1 MTAMRS
7 ITVSLPVRNLKVSAA
22 FFAELGFTVSPER
35 SGPGTVCL
43 VIDQNISVL
52 LMPAE
57 HYRDRVNG
65 DASCTGSGGEAL
77 LCLSADSERE
87 VDETVMK
94 AVIAGGRP
102 WPLAADQ
109 RPVYSGSFLDPDG
122 HLWQVTCSRER
133 ARQEPGMTARSR
145 REPGHQMPAG
155 TLSAATTVQ
164 P

>member
-1 MTAMRS
+1 MRS

-22 FFAELGFTVSPER
+22 FFAELGFTVSPEL
-35 SGPGTVCL
+35 SGPGTACL

-52 LMPAE
+52 LMSAE

-87 VDETVMK
+87 VDEIVMK

-102 WPLAADQ
+102 WPLADQ

-122 HLWQVTCSRER
+122 HLWQATCPRER
-133 ARQEPGMTARSR
+133 ARQEPSVTA
-145 REPGHQMPAG
+145 AI
-155 TLSAATTVQ
+155 AA
-164 P
+164 